1 MSGLHMWAPR
11 FLFLWQLLWLQVQAA
26 PIPELAVDSSLLTS
40 IALGPTEP
48 WSWNQ
53 QNPANLELPS
63 VNHVLAEAP
72 EKTEPSPN
80 PQEASTQLPTQQEAS
95 TQSAVSH
102 EPLILFDHHG
112 DQDKQQPYPEYVQ
125 SSKSSTLPPV
135 SLASTQTSSVHLKGQ
150 GQLPESTTDVEA
162 QPSVNHEAI
171 SSLPDWGKIQHQVL
185 SISLDDV
192 DLGIL
197 IKPKTPKKNEPP
209 ATDKEVSSYPPRP
222 TENINPP
229 YQQEIP
235 AQPISQ
241 ADILQQTTAPPKH
254 SEVTV
259 PRPQPVQTQQSTFPH
274 LDLGLTITPEPTL
287 VTDAPPKHPEMTLPY
302 SEPIQAL
309 QPTLSEVSALS
320 FDMEVAKT
328 QQLDSYEMVPLVT
341 EQSATMN
348 ICEFCTCS
356 IGTLSCIG
364 FGTNQKL
371 NKVPVSEPGIYNGT
385 FTILNLQG
393 NAISYIGKDTWKSY
407 HLVEKL
413 NLSGNNLRELRKDS
427 FEGLFSLQYLDLS
440 CNKIEFIERNAFES
454 LPFLQYINLG
464 CNSITKVNFGT
475 FQASHGMQFLHKL
488 ILNRNPLTTVQDP
501 YLFNLPALKYLD
513 MGATQVSFTTLDNIL
528 KMTLPLEKLILPSH
542 LACCLCHFKNNIE
555 AVAKSVK
562 LHCDNECLVKTR
574 CDEQVLTEGP
584 FMKILEGRKKYN
596 SSELTIEPE
605 RTAPKKNSE
614 TLSAFM
620 SLLMK
625 LLDEQQEVKVSKGE
639 LDTEQW
645 KNEGMEALGEQ
656 EEEESNEFRNE
667 VPGFKNYNK
676 VIIAS
681 PVIAVVAF
689 YFVVFCL
696 IAICHRKEASKESSR
711 GSLESVQKNKSA
723 EYQLEEGGFFGRPFL
738 WLKNL
743 FSCLL
748 SIFKKNEQKSQ
759 DTAEDEA
766 FLKMEQSEEAT
777 GERINTSEYPA
788 EEPAE
793 ESEE

>member
-1 MSGLHMWAPR
+1 P
-11 FLFLWQLLWLQVQAA
+11 
-26 PIPELAVDSSLLTS
+26 
-40 IALGPTEP
+40 
-48 WSWNQ
+48 
-53 QNPANLELPS
+53 
-63 VNHVLAEAP
+63 
-72 EKTEPSPN
+72 K

-95 TQSAVSH
+95 TQSTVSQ
-102 EPLILFDHHG
+102 EPSKFLSHHQG
-112 DQDKQQPYPEYVQ
+112 DQ
-125 SSKSSTLPPV
+125 
-135 SLASTQTSSVHLKGQ
+135 VH
-150 GQLPESTTDVEA
+150 
-162 QPSVNHEAI
+162 HEAI
-171 SSLPDWGKIQHQVL
+171 SSLPDWGKVQHEVL
-185 SISLDDV
+185 SISVDDV

-209 ATDKEVSSYPPRP
+209 STDKEVSFYPPRP
-222 TENINPP
+222 N
-229 YQQEIP
+229 
-235 AQPISQ
+235 
-241 ADILQQTTAPPKH
+241 
-254 SEVTV
+254 
-259 PRPQPVQTQQSTFPH
+259 

-302 SEPIQAL
+302 SEPVQAL

-320 FDMEVAKT
+320 FDMDVART
-328 QQLDSYEMVPLVT
+328 RQPDSYEMVPPMT

-393 NAISYIGKDTWKSY
+393 NAISYVGKDTWKSY

-413 NLSGNNLRELRKDS
+413 NLSGNNLRELHKDS

-440 CNKIEFIERNAFES
+440 CNNIEFIERNAFES

-513 MGATQVSFTTLDNIL
+513 MGATQVSFTTVDNIL
-528 KMTLPLEKLILPSH
+528 KMTLTLEKLILPSR
-542 LACCLCHFKNNIE
+542 LACCLCHFKNSIE
-555 AVAKSVK
+555 AVAKSIR
-562 LHCDNECLVKTR
+562 LHCDNECLVKTH
-574 CDEQVLTEGP
+574 CDEQVLTERP
-584 FMKILEGRKKYN
+584 FMKILEDRKKYN
-596 SSELTIEPE
+596 SSELTIESE

-620 SLLMK
+620 SEQLDFNDKKNDIISALNYILHMPLSHLINNRGNPSLKPELYNSSFKNKLRTDLLMK
-625 LLDEQQEVKVSKGE
+625 LLEEQQEVKVSKEE

-645 KNEGMEALGEQ
+645 KNERMEAPGEQ

-667 VPGFKNYNK
+667 VPGYKNYNK

-696 IAICHRKEASKESSR
+696 IA
-711 GSLESVQKNKSA
+711 V
-723 EYQLEEGGFFGRPFL
+723 
-738 WLKNL
+738 
-743 FSCLL
+743 
-748 SIFKKNEQKSQ
+748 
-759 DTAEDEA
+759 
-766 FLKMEQSEEAT
+766 
-777 GERINTSEYPA
+777 
-788 EEPAE
+788 
-793 ESEE
+793 